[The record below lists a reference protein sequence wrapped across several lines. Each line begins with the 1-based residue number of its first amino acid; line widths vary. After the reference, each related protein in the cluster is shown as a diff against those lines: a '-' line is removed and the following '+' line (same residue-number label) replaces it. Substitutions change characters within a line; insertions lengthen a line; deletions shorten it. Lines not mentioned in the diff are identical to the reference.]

1 MTDFSFSAVTRM
13 LRATALIEE
22 RFSAGLSAIHG
33 LSLRETLLL
42 LHVQAAPGGRLS
54 RVDLAKRLHVSPST
68 ATRMA
73 KPLEKIGVVGREPD
87 PRDARLAYVVL
98 TEAGETL
105 LNDAKATLQR
115 QCADLFKDRWEEDHI
130 GALSALVGRLTT
142 HLPGDLG

>member
-1 MTDFSFSAVTRM
+1 M
-13 LRATALIEE
+13 LRATDLIEE